1 MGRQRHRELGTGKEG
16 ERGVAVVHERDD
28 EEPEGVV
35 DEGERERGES
45 EGAEGSVT
53 HGRGIEWGTLAE
65 RRRMDLIKS
74 NYADGAWTRWRQR
87 WMYSQK
93 NWVWWAF
100 GACARGSRRD
110 RPRREPASSRS
121 AALASFAGPRRRRC
135 RRDRD
140 RRRLGLTLACAL
152 PGT

>member
-1 MGRQRHRELGTGKEG
+1 MDDHRRADDENGETDDARAQMGRERHRELGTGKEG

-53 HGRGIEWGTLAE
+53 HGRGDRMGHSRGAARARIEF
-65 RRRMDLIKS
+65 DLIKS

-87 WMYSQK
+87 WMYSQ
-93 NWVWWAF
+93 
-100 GACARGSRRD
+100 
-110 RPRREPASSRS
+110 EE
-121 AALASFAGPRRRRC
+121 
-135 RRDRD
+135 
-140 RRRLGLTLACAL
+140 LGLV
-152 PGT
+152 GVRSVRSRK